1 MTEPDLRVRV
11 QIPEEVRALVDPV
24 ENPKDQV
31 KVPDRAEVPGG
42 VRVKV
47 PFETKNRV
55 MVQDAAVVISVD
67 R

>member
-1 MTEPDLRVRV
+1 MTEQDLRVRV

-24 ENPKDQV
+24 EKPKDQV
-31 KVPDRAEVPGG
+31 KVPDRVEVPGG

-47 PFETKNRV
+47 PFETKDRV
-55 MVQDAAVVISVD
+55 AVQDAAAAISVD